1 LFIYFKEAKVGK
13 ENLTEWL
20 RGHAEEVLA
29 EIGIK
34 KSQTVLDFGCGSGL
48 YAIPAAQLVGEEG
61 KVYALDKNEEA
72 LKAVLE
78 NAKKSGLRNVKTI
91 YSDTLKT
98 GLDDEAVDVVLLYD
112 VVHLIEDRTTLF
124 SEIRRILK
132 SEGVVSIYPMHVKMD
147 EIKEQMQESG
157 FSLRDEKYEGN
168 ILNFVNVRS

>member
-1 LFIYFKEAKVGK
+1 MGK

>member
-1 LFIYFKEAKVGK
+1 VGK

>member
-1 LFIYFKEAKVGK
+1 MGK

-157 FSLRDEKYEGN
+157 FP
-168 ILNFVNVRS
+168 